1 MTVPTKN
8 GMRQPQTSN
17 EWGAMW
23 LSASSWMR
31 LIMTS
36 ARPAPVT
43 TRPPTKPR
51 QRRGARSMASGTGPA

>member
-1 MTVPTKN
+1 MIVPTKN
-8 GMRQPQTSN
+8 GIRQPQTTN
-17 EWGAMW
+17 ECGAMW
-23 LSASSWMR
+23 SSASSWMR
-31 LIMTS
+31 LMKTS